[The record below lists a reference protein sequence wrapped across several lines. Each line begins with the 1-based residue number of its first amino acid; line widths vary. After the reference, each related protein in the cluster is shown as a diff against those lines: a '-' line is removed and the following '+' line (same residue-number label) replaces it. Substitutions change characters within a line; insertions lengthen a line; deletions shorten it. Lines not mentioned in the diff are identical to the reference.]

1 MKAKIKKQGE
11 KWQNSVDTLPLPR
24 NVFNVVVLGAGGV
37 GKTSLV
43 TRFVKNE
50 FSDRYN
56 PTVEDLYERPIELRK
71 GVSAVLQ
78 VLDTAG
84 SYQFPAMKRLTLQ
97 YGEAFIIV
105 YSVVDPASLDEAVKL
120 QQEIY
125 EAKGTEDVP
134 MVFVGNK
141 CDLTS
146 GTDKRLVSHAI
157 ASTLTRGKNC
167 ILAETSAKYNVNVSG
182 VFTALLAQVALANSQ
197 SISNERPRKK
207 RSVVSWFDWMRGN
220 GISVRNLWFGI
231 WTKGSIH
238 KIRYPSPLMTWHFR
252 VELDMLLQRVAT
264 MLRNALRA

>member
-11 KWQNSVDTLPLPR
+11 KWRHSVDKLPLPR

-50 FSDRYN
+50 FSEDYI
-56 PTVEDLYERPIELRK
+56 PTVEDLYERSIHLRR
-71 GVSAVLQ
+71 GVSAMLQ

-97 YGEAFIIV
+97 YGDAFILV
-105 YSVVDPASLDEAVKL
+105 YSVTDPASLDEALKL

-134 MVFVGNK
+134 MVLVGNK

-146 GTDKRLVSHAI
+146 GTDKRLVSHAM
-157 ASTLTRGKNC
+157 ASTLSRGKNC
-167 ILAETSAKYNVNVSG
+167 ILAETSAKYDVNISG
-182 VFTALLAQVALANSQ
+182 VFTALMAQIALANSDAP
-197 SISNERPRKK
+197 SKAER
-207 RSVVSWFDWMRGN
+207 RG
-220 GISVRNLWFGI
+220 SKL
-231 WTKGSIH
+231 SL
-238 KIRYPSPLMTWHFR
+238 P
-252 VELDMLLQRVAT
+252 
-264 MLRNALRA
+264 

>member
-11 KWQNSVDTLPLPR
+11 KWRHSVDTLQLPR

-50 FSDRYN
+50 FSEDYI
-56 PTVEDLYERPIELRK
+56 PTVEDLYERPIHLRR
-71 GVSAVLQ
+71 GVSAMLQ

-97 YGEAFIIV
+97 YGEAFILV
-105 YSVVDPASLDEAVKL
+105 YSVTDPASLDEALKL

-134 MVFVGNK
+134 MVLVGNK

-146 GTDKRLVSHAI
+146 GTDKRLVSHAM
-157 ASTLTRGKNC
+157 ASTLSRGKNC
-167 ILAETSAKYNVNVSG
+167 ILAETSAKYDVNISG
-182 VFTALLAQVALANSQ
+182 VFTALMAQIALANSNDAP
-197 SISNERPRKK
+197 SKK
-207 RSVVSWFDWMRGN
+207 GRGKKL
-220 GISVRNLWFGI
+220 SL
-231 WTKGSIH
+231 
-238 KIRYPSPLMTWHFR
+238 P
-252 VELDMLLQRVAT
+252 
-264 MLRNALRA
+264 

>member
-1 MKAKIKKQGE
+1 MASLFGIITPTKMKAKIKKQGE
-11 KWQNSVDTLPLPR
+11 KWRNSVDTLPLPR

-50 FSDRYN
+50 FSDCYN
-56 PTVEDLYERPIELRK
+56 PTVEDLYEKPIELRR

-105 YSVVDPASLDEAVKL
+105 YSVVDSASLEEAVKL

-141 CDLTS
+141 CDLTT
-146 GTDKRLVSHAI
+146 GTDKRLGSRAI

-197 SISNERPRKK
+197 SISKEGQKKK
-207 RSVVSWFDWMRGN
+207 RSEPDCAVS
-220 GISVRNLWFGI
+220 
-231 WTKGSIH
+231 
-238 KIRYPSPLMTWHFR
+238 
-252 VELDMLLQRVAT
+252 
-264 MLRNALRA
+264 

>member
-1 MKAKIKKQGE
+1 MASLFGLITPTKMKAKIKKQGE

-157 ASTLTRGKNC
+157 VSTLTRGKNC

-207 RSVVSWFDWMRGN
+207 RSVVS
-220 GISVRNLWFGI
+220 
-231 WTKGSIH
+231 
-238 KIRYPSPLMTWHFR
+238 
-252 VELDMLLQRVAT
+252 
-264 MLRNALRA
+264 